1 MLITGMWNN
10 LIKLGL
16 PVLALG
22 LLALQGDASGSRT
35 AGAMVAIGLIVAA
48 VTLFALILRSDRV
61 ASGSGELAGRVASQL
76 RRLLRRPAVQGWG
89 LATVNFR
96 SRANELLRQR
106 WPAITAAA
114 LVSHLSLYLVLL
126 IGGLVAAGGQQ
137 DEVAAAVLVFRALT
151 WLLPVPIGTVTYL
164 AWRRHQAQRRS
175 LASDATPAVPVE
187 PGSPSI

>member
-126 IGGLVAAGGQQ
+126 TPISTQLVGATTVPDVRVDGWIVTSVSWWNAH
-137 DEVAAAVLVFRALT
+137 AAAWHGRNASCGDQLVT
-151 WLLPVPIGTVTYL
+151 M
-164 AWRRHQAQRRS
+164 
-175 LASDATPAVPVE
+175 PA
-187 PGSPSI
+187 G